1 MECDHWSYYLYDG
14 CLLLCLYHIGHG
26 SKRIN
31 KRKLRLMNAFQRSKK
46 HLDMNRVKEMHEA
59 KYQRQLI
66 MERKEEKR
74 EEYVRQVVEQVASDW
89 RSDLQGVLGG

>member
-1 MECDHWSYYLYDG
+1 
-14 CLLLCLYHIGHG
+14 
-26 SKRIN
+26 
-31 KRKLRLMNAFQRSKK
+31 MNAFQRSKK

-89 RSDLQGVLGG
+89 RSDLQGVTRGVDRV